1 MMTPQAAKI
10 ISAAGLIPDVKGLT
24 TTNPL
29 SNQMLDLAA
38 KGGLKPYPMLDN
50 VIQSEVVE
58 VAGKQLVA
66 AFAGTTTPMKALT
79 SMQDALKNVPSSR
92 KGSTYK

>member
-1 MMTPQAAKI
+1 
-10 ISAAGLIPDVKGLT
+10 
-24 TTNPL
+24 
-29 SNQMLDLAA
+29 
-38 KGGLKPYPMLDN
+38 

-92 KGSTYK
+92 KGSTFK